1 MSSKSTTGQ
10 HKHLPSELPEL
21 LRPHITQLAE
31 EIIERLQTEVSEF
44 SKPLVGRFGQGLT
57 MGVAEG
63 LEEFLNRLDDPS
75 ADRDP
80 GDLDVFIRLG
90 RGEARAGREVDS
102 LLAAYRVGVQVSWRR
117 FSDIGREHDMPSE
130 TIFTLAD
137 SLFAFFDE
145 MTAAS
150 IEGYAGERAV
160 QVGIAES
167 DRRKLMLLLTTPPP
181 IDNAAVEQAAAIVKW
196 KLPDTLAI
204 SVAIPESPTGRRS
217 DEDWLRLMPARLPT
231 RSIWARNERSIWI
244 ALPGDDPV
252 TSETIMGP
260 LRSFV
265 ESAGGVIVRGPLVER
280 RHAHLSLDRARKA
293 AELACEEVRTKGHGI
308 AGEWF
313 EWETELLLRTDP
325 ALGADLAARRLA
337 PIEALPAHTA
347 DRLAT
352 TLEAWLEARGSV
364 QVSAQKLQVH
374 GQTVRYRIGKLRELL
389 PDQLDDTEQT
399 FSLLLA
405 LKLRGKRTI

>member
-1 MSSKSTTGQ
+1 MPSKSTSARR
-10 HKHLPSELPEL
+10 KRLPSELPDL
-21 LRPHITQLAE
+21 LRPHIPQLAE
-31 EIIERLQTEVSEF
+31 QIIERLQIEVSEF

-63 LEEFLNRLDDPS
+63 LEEFLNRLVDPGTN
-75 ADRDP
+75 RDP

-102 LLAAYRVGVQVSWRR
+102 LLAAYRVAVQFSWRH
-117 FSDIGREHDMPSE
+117 FSDIGRQHDMPSE

-150 IEGYAGERAV
+150 IEGYVRERAV
-160 QVGIAES
+160 QVGIVES

-181 IDNAAVEQAAAIVKW
+181 VDNAAVEQAAAIVKW

-204 SVAIPESPTGRRS
+204 AVAIPESPAGRRT

-231 RSIWARNERSIWI
+231 RSIWARNEQSIWI

-260 LRSFV
+260 LRRFV
-265 ESAGGVIVRGPLVER
+265 ESTGGVIVRGPLVDR
-280 RHAHLSLDRARKA
+280 QNAVLSLDRARKA
-293 AELACEEVRTKGHGI
+293 AELACEEVRTKGRGI
-308 AGEWF
+308 AGDWF
-313 EWETELLLRTDP
+313 EWETGLLLRADP

-337 PIEALPAHTA
+337 PLDALPAHTA
-347 DRLAT
+347 DRLAA

-364 QVSAQKLQVH
+364 QVSAQRLQVH

-389 PDQLDDTEQT
+389 PGQLDEPEQT
-399 FSLLLA
+399 FPLLLA
-405 LKLRGKRTI
+405 LKLRRQRTN